1 LLLQAKGSLA
11 ETSLRSLLESAQT
24 ERATGTLNVR
34 SDGTHAATLYFL
46 FGHLF
51 HATGDGSNGDE
62 AVVSALSWN
71 GGEFDFDAR
80 AKLPADE
87 TVKASIP
94 ELLDRASHES
104 PGAVPQQPQP
114 YMPPAPQPQY
124 QAPAPAPASQQ
135 PPAQYQPAVAP
146 PPAPQA
152 RQQPAGWTPP
162 GYQAP
167 PAGPAPGPLQ
177 LEQPPPSGDQAV
189 RFRPTPKH
197 GREPIPVPHGQ
208 VVYDSLKSSF
218 VDFPRL
224 ITTLER
230 EGYTG
235 YVRLLTD
242 RASGLIFFREGQA
255 LECVYDRGDQPTVEL
270 ATRGLSNFFE
280 DVSNGSGVLDVV
292 SLSPQLVDGLYQLTT
307 ADPVYTELYAS
318 WVDPRALLE
327 FLASRRLSGTVM
339 VQSKGG
345 IGVIILAS
353 GDLAGAYT
361 SESREI
367 SDSAEGVLSLCDDP
381 EAMVEVKATDEIRH
395 QQLDVEQVIGPRR
408 GPAAIAQQQNAGQAR
423 PPAFSTAAAGGVQRQ
438 QSLPSVQTPQ
448 PQPQQPVPYAQPQQ
462 GAMAQQAAIT
472 RASARPMGRTA
483 TQADWEG
490 ILADLQQYTDEALG
504 NRSRKVKD
512 LLAGADRSQ
521 EGIESAID
529 QIPQISILFV
539 DAARLEQLSGELR
552 QRLNSHLGR

>member
-1 LLLQAKGSLA
+1 MQAKGSLA

-94 ELLDRASHES
+94 ELLDRATHDS
-104 PGAVPQQPQP
+104 PGVAPQQPQP
-114 YMPPAPQPQY
+114 YMPPAPQAQY
-124 QAPAPAPASQQ
+124 QAPAPPTQQ
-135 PPAQYQPAVAP
+135 QQYQPAMSP
-146 PPAPQA
+146 PP
-152 RQQPAGWTPP
+152 RQQPGGWTPP
-162 GYQAP
+162 AYQAP
-167 PAGPAPGPLQ
+167 PAAAAPSPLQ
-177 LEQPPPSGDQAV
+177 MEQQAPSGEQAV

-270 ATRGLSNFFE
+270 AARGLTNFFE

-339 VQSKGG
+339 VQSKAG

-408 GPAAIAQQQNAGQAR
+408 GPAAIAQQQNAGQPR
-423 PPAFSTAAAGGVQRQ
+423 PPAFSTAAAGGGVQRQ

-448 PQPQQPVPYAQPQQ
+448 SQPQQPAAYSQPQQ
-462 GAMAQQAAIT
+462 GAMPQQAAIT
-472 RASARPMGRTA
+472 RAGARPMGRTA

-512 LLAGADRSQ
+512 LLAGSDRSQ
-521 EGIESAID
+521 EGIEAAID